1 MRFPLLFMSNR
12 LYCYLVRWN
21 VLKVNN
27 GHFAYDAKYE
37 VQIVY

>member
-1 MRFPLLFMSNR
+1 MCFPLLFMYSR

-21 VLKVNN
+21 VLEINN
-27 GHFAYDAKYE
+27 GHIAYDAKYK